1 MNWKSIKFLS
11 DDDYGKPVL
20 LRVTD
25 KDCAEPRYIS
35 YFITGQMSIPT
46 DAYYIRIDEIL
57 F

>member
-1 MNWKSIKFLS
+1 MNWKSIKYLS

-35 YFITGQMSIPT
+35 CFITERMSIPT
-46 DAYYIRIDEIL
+46 DAHYIRIDEIL

>member
-1 MNWKSIKFLS
+1 MNWKSIKYLS

-25 KDCAEPRYIS
+25 KDCDEPRYIS